1 MCVCTLAISL
11 FIEDWVEWVLN
22 PFLIVQTK
30 IPIQLKTTFDDFFF
44 KFLNFVFYFCHCY
57 FLQQ

>member
-30 IPIQLKTTFDDFFF
+30 IPTQPKTTFDDFFYII
-44 KFLNFVFYFCHCY
+44 LYFCHCY

>member
-1 MCVCTLAISL
+1 MCVCTFAISL

-30 IPIQLKTTFDDFFF
+30 IPIQPKTTFDDFFILF
-44 KFLNFVFYFCHCY
+44 YIFVIVTSYNNKN
-57 FLQQ
+57 